1 MSRRRHP
8 FAAVHLPQISPGD
21 LARLVF
27 DWPVRQAPRLAL
39 PICIAAAGLLQA
51 GVILL
56 FSIRYPAPSA
66 PAISSPQVYF
76 LPPDS
81 RPSKEISAWLEAND
95 PAMFSPIRSSLES
108 LPPPPPLRYRAS
120 YEEPP
125 PPLRPLP
132 ESSEPLEPLLL
143 PADGSALQ
151 MPEKAVGGMAGVAA
165 AGTSL
170 RWLDDLA
177 NRPLVPTKGDG
188 ALPSRTAKCTQSPL
202 FDIGVDAAGI
212 PRHCLVQE
220 SSGDEAA
227 DESLRSW
234 ILSRR
239 FVPAA
244 SPSWGRVQI
253 LWDAPAPS
261 AIPVAR

>member
-8 FAAVHLPQISPGD
+8 FAEVHLPQISPGD

-81 RPSKEISAWLEAND
+81 RSAKEISAWLEAND

-125 PPLRPLP
+125 PQLRPLP
-132 ESSEPLEPLLL
+132 VSSEPLEPLPL
-143 PADGSALQ
+143 PADGSAFQ
-151 MPEKAVGGMAGVAA
+151 MPEKSVGSMAAVAA
-165 AGTSL
+165 AGTGL
-170 RWLDDLA
+170 RWLDDLT
-177 NRPLVPTKGDG
+177 NRPLVPTKGDE
-188 ALPSRTAKCTQSPL
+188 APPPRSAKCTQSPL
-202 FDIGVDAAGI
+202 FDVGIDAAGT
-212 PRHCLVQE
+212 PRHCLVLE
-220 SSGDEAA
+220 SSGDESV
-227 DESLRSW
+227 DESLRAW
-234 ILSRR
+234 ILSRH

-253 LWDAPAPS
+253 LWEAAPPS
-261 AIPVAR
+261 ATPVAR

>member
-8 FAAVHLPQISPGD
+8 FPAVHLPQISPGD

-39 PICIAAAGLLQA
+39 PVCIAVAGLLQA

-81 RPSKEISAWLEAND
+81 RPAKEISAWLEAND
-95 PAMFSPIRSSLES
+95 PAIFSPIRSSLES
-108 LPPPPPLRYRAS
+108 VPPPPPLRYRAS

-132 ESSEPLEPLLL
+132 LDLEPVEPLLP
-143 PADGSALQ
+143 PADGSAFQ
-151 MPEKAVGGMAGVAA
+151 MPEKSAGGVPAA
-165 AGTSL
+165 TAGTEL

-177 NRPLVPTKGDG
+177 SRALLPSKGD
-188 ALPSRTAKCTQSPL
+188 ATPPSRTSKCTQPPI
-202 FDIGVDAAGI
+202 FDIGVDAAGV
-212 PRHCLVQE
+212 PRHCLVLE
-220 SSGDEAA
+220 SSGDETV
-227 DESLRSW
+227 DESLRAW
-234 ILSRR
+234 ILARR
-239 FVPAA
+239 FVPASA
-244 SPSWGRVQI
+244 PSWGRVQF
-253 LWDAPAPS
+253 LWETALPTTTPDQ
-261 AIPVAR
+261 R